1 MSRSYINK
9 YNYLG
14 VSSLGVS
21 GLGVS
26 GNPSNSGSK
35 ILIFS
40 FKQPLFSISLPR
52 VAANFAIFF
61 MLSVQMINVHAALF
75 SLREYS
81 TDVNSK
87 IEINLA
93 NELTGLD
100 PAIVN
105 PQVVIVTGPANGSAT
120 ALCND
125 TSNKTCITYTP
136 ASNYIGFDT
145 FTITVVESTNTSIRE
160 TSDATIKINIGGVT
174 ASTSGTTAVWET
186 VSSICDV
193 NSAATLSDFCL
204 PFNNSSA
211 SQTPGA
217 IPADLR
223 EFLNA
228 ISPQDVAAQGTVG
241 YDLANQQIKNI
252 GKHLAALRSGQTI
265 APLGGLAFHQQGKQ
279 FTADDLAHWM
289 NPNEK
294 HKRKTESAVTEAEKV
309 AALPDLNLE
318 DYSGGAA
325 SADNQSGNTGWFI
338 NGVVGSAKQI
348 KSEYE
353 DGFKFS
359 TNGVTNGID
368 YKIGRYGYVGIAGG
382 YANSQLDM
390 DYGYGGLQAEG
401 YTGTVYGSF
410 YPSKSSYIDLIVSGS
425 NYTFDNS
432 RRIVFGS
439 VDSFA
444 YSSNKSNTT
453 ALKVNGGFSFF
464 NRRGWSGNLELS
476 AQKITSNIQG
486 FAENGSS
493 SYNVTLDDR
502 TINRTTASLGGEI
515 SYAYSLSRGVLI
527 PQFDMYLVHRFE
539 QDADTLTAYFN
550 EDPDKTLFTFTANAP
565 DANYFQSNIGVSFLS
580 PGGTTM
586 FLQIGA
592 TLSQEY
598 YSGYQVASGVR
609 IEF

>member
-1 MSRSYINK
+1 MREH
-9 YNYLG
+9 G
-14 VSSLGVS
+14 VSQSMFRFAA
-21 GLGVS
+21 
-26 GNPSNSGSK
+26 K
-35 ILIFS
+35 FTIFLM
-40 FKQPLFSISLPR
+40 F
-52 VAANFAIFF
+52 
-61 MLSVQMINVHAALF
+61 SVQMAYLHAALF
-75 SLREYS
+75 SIREYS
-81 TDVNSK
+81 TDVNTK

-93 NELTGLD
+93 NELGNLD

-105 PQVVIVTGPANGSAT
+105 PQVVIVTAPANGSAV

-136 ASNYIGFDT
+136 SNNYIGIDT
-145 FTITVVESTNTSIRE
+145 FTITVVESSNTNIRE
-160 TSDATIKINIGGVT
+160 ASDATIKINIGGVT
-174 ASTSGTTAVWET
+174 ASTSGTTVVWET
-186 VSSICDV
+186 VSSLCDV
-193 NSAATLSDFCL
+193 NSTPALSDFCV
-204 PFNNSSA
+204 PFNNASA

-217 IPADLR
+217 IPPDLR

-265 APLGGLAFHQQGKQ
+265 APLGGLTFNQQGRQ
-279 FTADDLAHWM
+279 FSADDFVHWM
-289 NPNEK
+289 NPNERYK
-294 HKRKTESAVTEAEKV
+294 KK
-309 AALPDLNLE
+309 AASNAAKLDGLPDLNME
-318 DYSGGAA
+318 DYIGGAA
-325 SADNQSGNTGWFI
+325 SADQQNGNAGWFI
-338 NGVVGSAKQI
+338 NGMVGSAKQL

-359 TNGVTNGID
+359 TNGVTNGFD
-368 YKIGRYGYVGIAGG
+368 YKIGRMGYLGFAGG
-382 YANSQLDM
+382 FASSQLDM
-390 DYGYGGLQAEG
+390 DYGYGGLQADG

-410 YPSKSSYIDLIVSGS
+410 YPTKSSYIDIILSGS

-444 YSSNKSNTT
+444 YSTNKSVTK
-453 ALKVNGGFSFF
+453 ALKLASGYSFF

-476 AQKITSNIQG
+476 AQKISSNIEG
-486 FAENGSS
+486 FTESGTS
-493 SYNVTLDDR
+493 SYNVTLDNR
-502 TINRTTASLGGEI
+502 TIDRTTASLGGNV

-539 QDADTLTAYFN
+539 KDPDTLTAYFN
-550 EDPDKTLFTFTANAP
+550 ADPDKTLFTFTANVP
-565 DANYFQSNIGVSFLS
+565 DSQYFQSNLGVSYLS
-580 PGGTTM
+580 PGGITS

-598 YSGYQVASGVR
+598 YSGYQVASGIRV
-609 IEF
+609 EF